1 MTEWWQAAQG
11 IGAIATA
18 ASFIVIFITF
28 IINRKRD
35 RRQHRET
42 YKLAFLEYTQQQ
54 KDRLIAFEQRYVK
67 YKADLLGGQPARD
80 VYRGHV
86 ERHLRSSTDVS
97 AYELINDMPI
107 FYAEDVLK
115 LANLLGANPLLH
127 SDFRLSFSLGNGV
140 LKRLTSRLRT
150 FDEVIDELEADPIT
164 DIFILLDKLFSG
176 AINLNLLLVD
186 WLLAKDSEEL
196 FAEKQLQAA
205 AYKRLRTVGGDL
217 YGAALARHRETPL
230 SETIEELDTQLGEL
244 DKLLETATLT
254 GDGEGE

>member
-18 ASFIVIFITF
+18 ASFIVLLVSF
-28 IINRKRD
+28 IINRQRD

-42 YKLAFLEYTQQQ
+42 YKLAFLEYTQKQ
-54 KDRLIAFEQRYVK
+54 KDRLIAFEQRYFK

-107 FYAEDVLK
+107 FYADDLLK
-115 LANLLGANPLLH
+115 LSNLLGANPLLH
-127 SDFRLSFSLGNGV
+127 SDFRLSFSLGNGS

-150 FDEVIDELEADPIT
+150 FDAVINELEADPIT
-164 DIFILLDKLFSG
+164 DIFILLDKLFIG
-176 AINLNLLLVD
+176 VIGLNTLMVD

-196 FAEKQLQAA
+196 FLEKQLQADS
-205 AYKRLRTVGGDL
+205 YKRLRRAGGDV
-217 YGAALARHRETPL
+217 YGAALVRHRDTALVERM
-230 SETIEELDTQLGEL
+230 EELDALLVEL

-254 GDGEGE
+254 GDGDSD